1 MRTQKYGAGTKFIRK
16 SGKRKNKQVETI
28 TDVYRTYN
36 NANELIKI
44 RYVATH
50 EFIGNTITDYDVLET
65 TISRSELVI

>member
-1 MRTQKYGAGTKFIRK
+1 MRIQKYGVGTNFIRK

-65 TISRSELVI
+65 TISRSELVT